1 MRSGSKLPEK
11 SWAGAS
17 CWYADAMFGV
27 CPVCA
32 RSLRVRA
39 ILALLAALSAVTA
52 ARPVAAQTSLP
63 TGFSDLLVAG
73 ALDFPVGMAFVDS
86 RRLLVIEQKSAKIRL
101 LVDGALSV
109 TDPVCTVDNV
119 QTAGDEQGLLGIA
132 VDPLWPAQ
140 PYVYLHC
147 DELTPAN
154 TIRISRYA
162 VTGDLSFTGNG
173 ALSIDIA
180 SRRDLINS
188 LPDIA
193 ENHNGGTL
201 RFGPD
206 GKLYDSMGEDAQGCL
221 AQGDSTLHGVIL
233 RLEVNN
239 LPGGPG
245 GPSSLDVITPSDNP
259 QVGSSN
265 ANTRL
270 IYAYGLRNPYRF
282 HIDPTNGDLFIA
294 DVGQSRYEEIDH
306 ATTGPLNFGWPHFE
320 GPAVLQASCVAIA
333 PVAPIFS
340 YDRAGFTAAV
350 ISAGIYRSSLPPAS
364 SFPAGYQGDYF
375 FSDYYQGFLRRIQ
388 LSGSTWSLAAREP
401 GQPNAT
407 DWGTGFG
414 GVSDYLIGPEG
425 ALWYVRQFAGTVPQ
439 NGTGQIRRIVYN
451 ASSPPL
457 PGGGGVTFAEPYP
470 SPAPGYANL
479 SYTLESDAV
488 VRLVIFDLNGRL
500 VRRIEDGT
508 QRTAGTYQPTWD
520 GTDDDG
526 RSVRAGLYA
535 IRLLAGGVEKM
546 RRVMLI
552 R

>member
-1 MRSGSKLPEK
+1 M
-11 SWAGAS
+11 
-17 CWYADAMFGV
+17 
-27 CPVCA
+27 
-32 RSLRVRA
+32 
-39 ILALLAALSAVTA
+39 ILALLATLSAALV

-86 RRLLVIEQKSAKIRL
+86 RRLLVIEQKSARIRL
-101 LVDGALSV
+101 LADGALSV

-132 VDPLWPAQ
+132 VDPGWPAR
-140 PYVYLHC
+140 PYVYIHC
-147 DELTPAN
+147 DELTPVN
-154 TIRISRYA
+154 TIRISRYT

-173 ALSIDIA
+173 ALSIDIG

-188 LPDIA
+188 LPDVA
-193 ENHNGGTL
+193 NNHNGGTL

-206 GKLYDSMGEDAQGCL
+206 GKLYDSMGEDAQACL
-221 AQGDSTLHGVIL
+221 AQDDSTLHGVIL

-239 LPGGPG
+239 LPGTPG
-245 GPSSLDVITPSDNP
+245 GPPSIGVITPSDNP

-265 ANTRL
+265 LNTRL

-282 HIDPTNGDLFIA
+282 HIDPANGDLFIA
-294 DVGQSRYEEIDH
+294 DVGQGRYEEIDL
-306 ATTGPLNFGWPHFE
+306 ASTGALNFGWPHFE
-320 GPAVLQASCVAIA
+320 GPVVFQGSCVAIA
-333 PVAPIFS
+333 PVAPIFYYGRS
-340 YDRAGFTAAV
+340 GGLAAV
-350 ISAGIYRSSLPPAS
+350 MSAGIYRAPLLAAS
-364 SFPAGYQGDYF
+364 VFPVGYQGDYF
-375 FSDYYQGFLRRIQ
+375 FSDYYEGFLRRIQ
-388 LSGSTWSLAAREP
+388 LNGGTWSRAAREP

-407 DWGTGFG
+407 DWGTGFD

-425 ALWYVRQFAGTVPQ
+425 ALWYVRQYAGAVPQ
-439 NGTGQIRRIVYN
+439 NGTGQIRRILYN
-451 ASSPPL
+451 GSSPPP
-457 PGGGGVTFAEPYP
+457 PGGGGVTFAEPFP
-470 SPAPGYANL
+470 SPAPGFANL

-488 VRLVIFDLNGRL
+488 VRLVIYDLNGRM

-508 QRTAGTYQPTWD
+508 FRTAGTYQPTWD

-526 RSVRAGLYA
+526 RNVRAGLYA
-535 IRLLAGGVEKM
+535 IRLQASGVEKT